1 MNIFIVRHGQ
11 TDYNINGRYGGRI
24 DVPLNETGE
33 AEAQILKAKLTGI
46 KFDRVYCSPLSRARR
61 TAEIITDEPLIID
74 ERIIE
79 RSNGDLEGRL
89 KSEIKDKPDFND
101 PDETRYNIENIVPFR
116 ERIDSFLSEIT
127 SEDSDENIL
136 IVTHAGVGI
145 YARVYFEGEPLDED
159 YMSYKLDNCEVK
171 VYRDYTKNTQNT
183 CKMKVLKMKRKEP
196 NFN

>member
-24 DVPLNETGE
+24 DVPLNETGINE
-33 AEAQILKAKLTGI
+33 ARILKEKLAGI
-46 KFDRVYCSPLSRARR
+46 KFDKVYSSPLVRAYK
-61 TAEIITDEPLIID
+61 TARIITDEEIVTD

-101 PDETRYNIENIVPFR
+101 PDETRYNIENIVDFR
-116 ERIDSFLSEIT
+116 DRINSFLDDIVDEK
-127 SEDSDENIL
+127 SDENIL

-145 YARVYFEGEPLDED
+145 YARVYFEGEPVDED

-171 VYRDYTKNTQNT
+171 VYRDYTKSSQNT
-183 CKMKVLKMKRKEP
+183 CKMKILKMKRKEP
-196 NFN
+196 N

>member
-24 DVPLNETGE
+24 DVPLNETGINE
-33 AEAQILKAKLTGI
+33 AIILKEKLAGI
-46 KFDRVYCSPLSRARR
+46 KFDKVYSSPLVRAYK
-61 TAEIITDEPLIID
+61 TARIITDEEIVTD

-101 PDETRYNIENIVPFR
+101 PDETRYNIENIVDFR
-116 ERIDSFLSEIT
+116 DRINSFLDDIVDEK
-127 SEDSDENIL
+127 SDENIL

-145 YARVYFEGEPLDED
+145 YARVYFEGEPVDED

-171 VYRDYTKNTQNT
+171 VYRDYTKSSQNT

-196 NFN
+196 N